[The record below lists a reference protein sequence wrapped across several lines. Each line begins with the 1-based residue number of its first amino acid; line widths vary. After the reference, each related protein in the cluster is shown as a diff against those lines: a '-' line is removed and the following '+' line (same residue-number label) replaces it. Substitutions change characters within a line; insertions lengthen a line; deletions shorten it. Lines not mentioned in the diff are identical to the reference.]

1 LVVDSRQGAANLV
14 EGYFFD
20 PHGGSLFCF
29 LLNHTR
35 NDFALARKMSGNF
48 EMGRT
53 GACDRPFAVS
63 RAMGRQRNN
72 WKSCDIAHLQVEVV
86 VNVEQVIDPLRQ
98 NSIQFVS
105 S

>member
-35 NDFALARKMSGNF
+35 NDFALAIKMSGNF
-48 EMGRT
+48 EIGRT
-53 GACDRPFAVS
+53 GACDRPFAVVS
-63 RAMGRQRNN
+63 GDGGRSAGSGIIGKVAILPTYQL
-72 WKSCDIAHLQVEVV
+72 S
-86 VNVEQVIDPLRQ
+86 
-98 NSIQFVS
+98 
-105 S
+105 

>member
-20 PHGGSLFCF
+20 PHGGCLFCF

-35 NDFALARKMSGNF
+35 NDFVLARKMSGNF

-53 GACDRPFAVS
+53 GACDRPFAVVS
-63 RAMGRQRNN
+63 GDRGQLALGG
-72 WKSCDIAHLQVEVV
+72 KI
-86 VNVEQVIDPLRQ
+86 
-98 NSIQFVS
+98 SIKICFS
-105 S
+105 STG